1 MGVKVDDKSFKFMF
15 LDHPTNFELEQ
26 ALDDFEQNLIN
37 RKIHVTARE
46 GLSGKD
52 ELRFTEPFPKIESHD
67 SYIYGVLATPT
78 DIDDGRSE
86 FFNIQFVMHE
96 RMSLVI
102 LWGPEN
108 ETKIRSKELFARISH
123 SPIAVTQLGDASSQ
137 EPGDIFVQ
145 VAQVIVQDLQ
155 MLVTRLHRSVH
166 KETTQIES
174 QLFDDEYQSM
184 SRSTSDTY
192 GRIRRLKFE
201 ILSIA
206 PTINE
211 TQNVFK
217 AIYDRAVLIRPP
229 FRIEDRE
236 TSPFSTD
243 QRIWID
249 DLLMRTRSLK
259 AQRNGLE
266 QEVRLLYERLE
277 SLESRRQT
285 AAQMRFAA
293 VASILLL
300 PALIVGFFGQNFEI
314 NPWASAEYAWEICA
328 ATLTFIAVSQFIYFK
343 RKKWF

>member
-1 MGVKVDDKSFKFMF
+1 MLTEPNFKFVF
-15 LDHPTNFELEQ
+15 LDHPSDAELNN
-26 ALDDFEQNLIN
+26 ALTTFEQSLANS
-37 RKIHVTARE
+37 RVHTTARW
-46 GLSGKD
+46 GLSGRD
-52 ELRFTEPFPKIESHD
+52 DLGFTEPFPKIESHD

-96 RMSLVI
+96 QMSLVV
-102 LWGPEN
+102 LWGPDSDAQ
-108 ETKIRSKELFARISH
+108 IRSKDLFNRMS
-123 SPIAVTQLGDASSQ
+123 SLQSVTTRDGNVLNN
-137 EPGDIFVQ
+137 EPGDVFVQ

-155 MLVTRLHRSVH
+155 SLLTRLHRSAH

-192 GRIRRLKFE
+192 RRIRRLKFE

-211 TQNVFK
+211 TQNVLK
-217 AIYDRAVLIRPP
+217 AIYDKKVLLRPP
-229 FRIEDRE
+229 FRIEDRD
-236 TSPFSTD
+236 TSPFSKD
-243 QRIWID
+243 QRIWVD

-277 SLESRRQT
+277 SLENRRQT

-314 NPWASAEYAWEICA
+314 NPWANAKWSWEISA
-328 ATLTFIAVSQFIYFK
+328 ITLAILAISQFVYFK

>member
-1 MGVKVDDKSFKFMF
+1 MTERAFKFIF
-15 LDHPTNFELEQ
+15 LDHPNELELEK
-26 ALDDFEQNLIN
+26 ALDDFEQNLTN

-67 SYIYGVLATPT
+67 SYIYGVFATPT
-78 DIDDGRSE
+78 DIEDGRSE
-86 FFNIQFVMHE
+86 FFNIQYVMHE

-102 LWGPEN
+102 LWGPETGVN
-108 ETKIRSKELFARISH
+108 IRSKDLFARISC
-123 SPIAVTQLGDASSQ
+123 SPTAKTRTGDASSQ

-155 MLVTRLHRSVH
+155 MLVTRLHRAAH
-166 KETTQIES
+166 KETRQIES

-184 SRSTSDTY
+184 SRSTSETY
-192 GRIRRLKFE
+192 RRIRRLKFE

-206 PTINE
+206 STIDE

-217 AIYDRAVLIRPP
+217 AIYDRKVLIRPP

-277 SLESRRQT
+277 SLENRRQT

-314 NPWASAEYAWEICA
+314 NPWAKAELSWEISA
-328 ATLTFIAVSQFIYFK
+328 VTLAVLAVSQFIYFK

>member
-1 MGVKVDDKSFKFMF
+1 MLTEPNFKFVF
-15 LDHPTNFELEQ
+15 LDHPSDAELNN
-26 ALDDFEQNLIN
+26 ALTTFEQSLANS
-37 RKIHVTARE
+37 RVHTTARW
-46 GLSGKD
+46 GLSGRD
-52 ELRFTEPFPKIESHD
+52 DLGFTEPFPKIESHD

-96 RMSLVI
+96 QMSLVV
-102 LWGPEN
+102 LWGPDSDSQ
-108 ETKIRSKELFARISH
+108 IRSKDLFNRMS
-123 SPIAVTQLGDASSQ
+123 SLQSVTTREGNVLIN
-137 EPGDIFVQ
+137 EPGDVFVQ

-155 MLVTRLHRSVH
+155 SLLTRLHRSAH

-192 GRIRRLKFE
+192 RRIRRLKFE

-211 TQNVFK
+211 TQNVLK
-217 AIYDRAVLIRPP
+217 AIYDKKVLLRPP
-229 FRIEDRE
+229 FRIEDRD
-236 TSPFSTD
+236 TSPFSKD
-243 QRIWID
+243 QRIWVD

-277 SLESRRQT
+277 SLENRRQT

-314 NPWASAEYAWEICA
+314 NPWANAKWSWEISA
-328 ATLTFIAVSQFIYFK
+328 ITLAILAISQFVYFK

>member
-1 MGVKVDDKSFKFMF
+1 MSTKPDFRFVFF
-15 LDHPTNFELEQ
+15 DHPSDTQLNDALEEFE
-26 ALDDFEQNLIN
+26 
-37 RKIHVTARE
+37 RKLANGKVHTTARL

-52 ELRFTEPFPKIESHD
+52 ELGFTEPFPKIESHD

-102 LWGPEN
+102 LRGPEAQAQS
-108 ETKIRSKELFARISH
+108 RSKELFTRISR
-123 SPIAVTQLGDASSQ
+123 SPAAITRVGDGVSQ

-155 MLVTRLHRSVH
+155 TLVKRLHRAAH
-166 KETTQIES
+166 KETTRIES

-184 SRSTSDTY
+184 SRSTSETY
-192 GRIRRLKFE
+192 KRIRRLKFE
-201 ILSIA
+201 IISIA
-206 PTINE
+206 PTIDE

-217 AIYDRAVLIRPP
+217 AIYDRKVLIRPP
-229 FRIEDRE
+229 FSTEDRD

-277 SLESRRQT
+277 SLENRRQT

-314 NPWASAEYAWEICA
+314 NPWANAELSWEISALALA
-328 ATLTFIAVSQFIYFK
+328 AIAVSQFIYFK

>member
-1 MGVKVDDKSFKFMF
+1 MTERAFKFIF
-15 LDHPTNFELEQ
+15 LDHPNELELEQ
-26 ALDDFEQNLIN
+26 ALDDFEQNLTN
-37 RKIHVTARE
+37 RKIHITARE

-67 SYIYGVLATPT
+67 SYIYGVFATPT
-78 DIDDGRSE
+78 DIEDGRSE
-86 FFNIQFVMHE
+86 FFNIQYVMHE

-102 LWGPEN
+102 LWGPETGM
-108 ETKIRSKELFARISH
+108 EIRSKDLFARISC
-123 SPIAVTQLGDASSQ
+123 SPTAKTRTGDTSSQ

-155 MLVTRLHRSVH
+155 MLVTRLHRAVH

-184 SRSTSDTY
+184 SRSTSETY
-192 GRIRRLKFE
+192 RRIRRLKFE

-206 PTINE
+206 STIDE

-217 AIYDRAVLIRPP
+217 AIYDRKVLIRPP

-266 QEVRLLYERLE
+266 QEARLLYERLE
-277 SLESRRQT
+277 SLENRRQT

-314 NPWASAEYAWEICA
+314 NPWAKAELSWEISA
-328 ATLTFIAVSQFIYFK
+328 VTLAVLAVSQFIYFK

>member
-1 MGVKVDDKSFKFMF
+1 MATEPAFRFVF
-15 LDHPTNFELEQ
+15 LNHPNDSQLNDALE
-26 ALDDFEQNLIN
+26 DFERNLAN
-37 RKIHVTARE
+37 GKIHTTARL

-52 ELRFTEPFPKIESHD
+52 ELGFNEPFPKIESHD

-96 RMSLVI
+96 QMSLVI
-102 LWGPEN
+102 LYGPDAQAQN
-108 ETKIRSKELFARISH
+108 RSKELFARISR
-123 SPIAVTQLGDASSQ
+123 SPVAITEVNDGVSQ

-155 MLVTRLHRSVH
+155 MLITRLHRAANE
-166 KETTQIES
+166 ETTRIES

-184 SRSTSDTY
+184 SRSTSETY
-192 GRIRRLKFE
+192 RRIRLLKFE
-201 ILSIA
+201 IISIA
-206 PTINE
+206 PTIDE

-217 AIYDRAVLIRPP
+217 AIYDRKVLIRPP
-229 FRIEDRE
+229 FRIEERD

-277 SLESRRQT
+277 SLENRRQT
-285 AAQMRFAA
+285 ASQMRFAA

-314 NPWASAEYAWEICA
+314 NPWVNSELSWEISAVALA
-328 ATLTFIAVSQFIYFK
+328 AIAVSQFIYFK